1 MKGDPQERLIDVERV
16 DLDPV
21 SGGFSGVVVELLR
34 EGDSYVVLQS
44 AEVTGNRLLR
54 FVTASEH
61 RALQVFEGE
70 KGAPDGAPGGAPD
83 GTPDGG

>member
-1 MKGDPQERLIDVERV
+1 MYGDPYQVLIDVERV

-21 SGGFSGVVVELLR
+21 CDGFSGIVVELLR

-54 FVTASEH
+54 FVTASRE
-61 RALQVFEGE
+61 RALEVFQGE
-70 KGAPDGAPGGAPD
+70 KGAPNRG
-83 GTPDGG
+83 